1 MLFSSDALSY
11 TRHRLFF
18 AVQQIL
24 QSFLAAIAFVV
35 PDDDVFTIGGNDVVL
50 CIFRVLLR
58 VIAAVLKTVAFN
70 SDIARRDYKNTAPR
84 EIDKKVVVYEK
95 LLMHAGGVFQRIGV
109 MAGVEDNRALACD
122 AVDMRTIFNDIIPD
136 FNGSARPRLPPDANI
151 RSKEQRGQRHSIK
164 VAVLDQ
170 DVMRLD
176 EKAAR
181 TRAAYGAAVDMQR
194 RKVLRVGKD
203 VAGCE
208 GAGFF
213 AEDRVVFLVDCVDHK
228 RALSEKRLRIININ
242 GVAGDRPFFRKRMGA
257 VGTRAKHGE
266 GSFF

>member
-1 MLFSSDALSY
+1 MRQRPACFPAGFFTSFSSDALSY
-11 TRHRLFF
+11 AQHRLFF

-24 QSFLAAIAFVV
+24 QRFLAAIAFIV
-35 PDDDVFTIGGNDVVL
+35 PDDDAFTIGGNDVVL

-70 SDIARRDYKNTAPR
+70 SNITRRDYKNTAPR
-84 EIDKKVVVYEK
+84 DINKKVVVYEK

-109 MAGVEDNRALACD
+109 MTGVEDDRALACD
-122 AVDMRTIFNDIIPD
+122 AVDMRAIFNDIIPD
-136 FNGSARPRLPPDANI
+136 FNGSARPRLPPDANV

-176 EKAAR
+176 EKAACAC
-181 TRAAYGAAVDMQR
+181 AAYGAAIDMQR

-203 VAGCE
+203 VAGRKDP
-208 GAGFF
+208 GFF
-213 AEDRVVFLVDCVDHK
+213 AEDRIVFLVDCIDRRNV
-228 RALSEKRLRIININ
+228 SE
-242 GVAGDRPFFRKRMGA
+242 
-257 VGTRAKHGE
+257 
-266 GSFF
+266 S